1 MGNQKKTM
9 GFKIALSTVVVAVLA
24 IVGWLVWS
32 PPKAEDSSPSHSVPM
47 SVLSLDGSPL
57 DGVRVTPPSFSEES
71 LLGVKQTML
80 DVPTSMGLD
89 VLMGLPV
96 ELNREQPLPTE
107 GVLLKRQFAEP
118 LPEGVVASFL
128 YFDEDLGAWFPVLT
142 DISPDRLSMTATV
155 HHFSL
160 WNSLVAGTKEAINGI
175 KDSGK
180 KAGQAVGDAYAIVH
194 QWAQNVADG
203 AGDFAVEAAE
213 WGYYA
218 AGSVLGTRTE
228 QPKCKDPIPKWMD
241 SVVHMQ
247 DDKNNPIRFCAGSTA
262 SGNLVVKA
270 SVNRSYAF
278 PYTTKTDPVSIEN
291 SADSLSLA
299 NIKNVVLNV
308 DASIVKSMT
317 GLFSAQ
323 GIVAPGETLTTIYT
337 QDAIAKAKDPLV
349 LALQQPDLPTFLV
362 SMSTFVIVDTGL
374 SMADGALV
382 ATLSIGQCAADI
394 LSAGNLADAA
404 SGLASCLINQSE
416 SASKLVVNGM
426 LAKGASQKVAA
437 TAARRIGSVS
447 LWAVLLS
454 ASSAGIDYVAQSQ
467 TSDASLQV
475 SAFAKIHTSV
485 RKPWDNTATEVV
497 VVDPWNNSQVER
509 IAPVSG
515 EETVA
520 GCIAPSGPSKMMSCI
535 TDSRCAIGPDGTAA
549 LCLSDLHGG
558 DSRAAF
564 NINKWTLKKENPEL
578 GFDNSG
584 SGQDESLIFVTAIKL
599 VDGRVCFGSNA
610 EGAEPP
616 RGYSRL
622 WGICNDGQIVWVTD
636 AAEESGQFGNPF
648 IPSSGQARLEVA
660 VGDNYGE
667 DHILVEVAT
676 IYL

>member
-278 PYTTKTDPVSIEN
+278 PYTTKTDPVSI
-291 SADSLSLA
+291 
-299 NIKNVVLNV
+299 
-308 DASIVKSMT
+308 
-317 GLFSAQ
+317 
-323 GIVAPGETLTTIYT
+323 
-337 QDAIAKAKDPLV
+337 
-349 LALQQPDLPTFLV
+349 
-362 SMSTFVIVDTGL
+362 
-374 SMADGALV
+374 
-382 ATLSIGQCAADI
+382 C
-394 LSAGNLADAA
+394 
-404 SGLASCLINQSE
+404 
-416 SASKLVVNGM
+416 
-426 LAKGASQKVAA
+426 
-437 TAARRIGSVS
+437 
-447 LWAVLLS
+447 
-454 ASSAGIDYVAQSQ
+454 
-467 TSDASLQV
+467 
-475 SAFAKIHTSV
+475 
-485 RKPWDNTATEVV
+485 
-497 VVDPWNNSQVER
+497 
-509 IAPVSG
+509 
-515 EETVA
+515 
-520 GCIAPSGPSKMMSCI
+520 
-535 TDSRCAIGPDGTAA
+535 
-549 LCLSDLHGG
+549 
-558 DSRAAF
+558 
-564 NINKWTLKKENPEL
+564 
-578 GFDNSG
+578 
-584 SGQDESLIFVTAIKL
+584 
-599 VDGRVCFGSNA
+599 
-610 EGAEPP
+610 
-616 RGYSRL
+616 
-622 WGICNDGQIVWVTD
+622 
-636 AAEESGQFGNPF
+636 
-648 IPSSGQARLEVA
+648 
-660 VGDNYGE
+660 
-667 DHILVEVAT
+667 
-676 IYL
+676 